1 VLINWKECKR
11 GDIFHGRL
19 ELSSWKSTNIV
30 TMLHGDVEKLLKVY
44 IFAW

>member
-1 VLINWKECKR
+1 MQERRYFPWK
-11 GDIFHGRL
+11 IV